1 MPMLQSIKRKGM
13 FWVGVILVAVTVG
26 CFGGVRRT
34 GKVVGYQEGR
44 VLTKDGFYQVG
55 ELPPDW
61 RRVKLDKAVVAF
73 YHPQLK
79 STISTDSFCDQAY
92 NDSSLENL
100 TRHLLPGLQDTKVIE
115 QEAMTLSDRGGL
127 QTILSAKL
135 DGVPVMLNLVVVKKD
150 WCLFDFFLVSEQA
163 YFAKASEDFEKFF
176 RGFSFEKGS

>member
-1 MPMLQSIKRKGM
+1 MPMLESFKRKGM
-13 FWVGVILVAVTVG
+13 FWTGLILVAVTIS

-34 GKVVGYQEGR
+34 GKVVGYKDGR
-44 VLTKDGFYQVG
+44 VLTKEGFYQVG
-55 ELPPDW
+55 TLSEEW
-61 RRVKLDKAVVAF
+61 SRVNLGKAVVAF
-73 YHPQLK
+73 YHPGLK

-100 TRHLLPGLQDTKVIE
+100 TRHLYPGLQDTKVIE
-115 QEAMTLSDRGGL
+115 QESLMLSERGGL

-150 WCLFDFFLVSEQA
+150 WCLFDFFLVSEKD
-163 YFAKASEDFEKFF
+163 YFSRASEDFEKFF